1 MGGPNKRQS
10 FISDFA
16 ALEKT
21 YKILGISKG
30 PDQSGAEENKKMTTK
45 KRHNSEGKIKN
56 KDKVKAKRKSMVS
69 SEVES
74 NDPKEEPPNEPKVDK
89 IPKIQNE
96 AKKNFFQEQINRNKG
111 LVKDEK
117 ELLGPRVRKKGSL
130 VNAFEQNLT
139 ESDKMKRQSQIND
152 EVKVDASK
160 FNSFLDKFE
169 SKDGRE
175 EAKAQ
180 MIKIT
185 NRQKEF
191 EKQKK
196 LKEKQRSE
204 KEEELQRK
212 QERELQAALQE
223 EMLEQQRLE
232 EEEEKARIRAVE
244 EEEKM
249 AKIKAVEEEFS
260 KLEREEDEAA
270 KKKKASKKKK
280 KPKKNETEA
289 DPGPKLN
296 LMAGDVTNTRSM
308 FERSK
313 KDVEDNK

>member
-1 MGGPNKRQS
+1 MGGKV
-10 FISDFA
+10 
-16 ALEKT
+16 
-21 YKILGISKG
+21 
-30 PDQSGAEENKKMTTK
+30 
-45 KRHNSEGKIKN
+45 KN

-74 NDPKEEPPNEPKVDK
+74 NEPKEPPPCEPKVDK
-89 IPKIQNE
+89 VAKIQNE

-139 ESDKMKRQSQIND
+139 ESDKMKRQSVIND
-152 EVKVDASK
+152 DVRVDTSK

-196 LKEKQRSE
+196 LKEKQRL
-204 KEEELQRK
+204 EEERENQQL

-223 EMLEQQRLE
+223 EMLQQQRLE
-232 EEEEKARIRAVE
+232 EEEEKARISDVQKE
-244 EEEKM
+244 QEQEEEKM

-260 KLEREEDEAA
+260 KLEREEGE
-270 KKKKASKKKK
+270 
-280 KPKKNETEA
+280 
-289 DPGPKLN
+289 
-296 LMAGDVTNTRSM
+296 
-308 FERSK
+308 
-313 KDVEDNK
+313 